1 MLCLHA
7 AFCRFP
13 RWTPRMK
20 ILHPILIRPKRNR
33 IEGAFHP
40 LRFFLTRD
48 GREARGVRIKATA
61 RSQQQQQQQQEEFV
75 FPELADNAFDQED
88 ECSYGR
94 RLHDEY
100 QKLITETRKKQKG
113 ARSCP
118 EVYNQALQQ
127 QVTTLQPLLE
137 ELKLKEANYRT
148 DLTAAIKF
156 TDVGCSSV
164 LPNKTNMK
172 KKEMKTKG
180 EHKIYGN
187 PNPHLHVNGKQC
199 SGCGAVMHCLDPSL
213 PGYLPSEKYAH
224 FLQQDKS
231 TEKVV
236 MCQRCYLLVHHHK
249 ALNVTVSQE
258 EYKHIVR
265 GIRTKKALVLFM
277 VDMLDVP
284 NAVIPDLLDLV
295 GESKSIL
302 VLGNKI
308 DLLPGDSPGYL
319 KHLKAQ
325 LELYCTKAGINR
337 TGNMTDVHLI
347 SAKTGYGVEELI
359 SKLQRSWKYKGDVYL
374 VGTTNAGKTTLFNT
388 LLQSDYC
395 KAKASE
401 MIKMATISPWPGTTL
416 NLLKFP
422 IVNPTPYRMFRRQG
436 RLKDELTKSEE
447 DLCEKEQ
454 KHLKYLKK
462 HGYVIGRVGRTFQ
475 PLKKQ
480 KEDIEFDADSLSF
493 GIEDDAPLVSPSDSS
508 RETMQF
514 TANELKDAHWFFDT
528 PGIVKEDCVLNHL
541 NDKEVKI
548 VLPTYAIIPRTFVLQ
563 PGMTL
568 FLGALG
574 RIDFL
579 QGEKS
584 AWFSVVASNLLP
596 VHVTSSNKADDIYQK
611 HAGKTLLGVPIGE
624 ERMKEFPPLV
634 PQDIKLEGIGAF
646 EAVADVKLSTAGW
659 VAVTAHSGQWL
670 HLRCYTPKGTLLT
683 IRKPPLLPLIVNIKG
698 ERFKKSPA
706 YATKKPPPL
715 VKI

>member
-1 MLCLHA
+1 
-7 AFCRFP
+7 
-13 RWTPRMK
+13 
-20 ILHPILIRPKRNR
+20 
-33 IEGAFHP
+33 
-40 LRFFLTRD
+40 
-48 GREARGVRIKATA
+48 
-61 RSQQQQQQQQEEFV
+61 
-75 FPELADNAFDQED
+75 
-88 ECSYGR
+88 
-94 RLHDEY
+94 
-100 QKLITETRKKQKG
+100 
-113 ARSCP
+113 
-118 EVYNQALQQ
+118 
-127 QVTTLQPLLE
+127 
-137 ELKLKEANYRT
+137 
-148 DLTAAIKF
+148 
-156 TDVGCSSV
+156 
-164 LPNKTNMK
+164 
-172 KKEMKTKG
+172 
-180 EHKIYGN
+180 
-187 PNPHLHVNGKQC
+187 
-199 SGCGAVMHCLDPSL
+199 
-213 PGYLPSEKYAH
+213 
-224 FLQQDKS
+224 
-231 TEKVV
+231 
-236 MCQRCYLLVHHHK
+236 
-249 ALNVTVSQE
+249 
-258 EYKHIVR
+258 
-265 GIRTKKALVLFM
+265 
-277 VDMLDVP
+277 
-284 NAVIPDLLDLV
+284 
-295 GESKSIL
+295 
-302 VLGNKI
+302 
-308 DLLPGDSPGYL
+308 
-319 KHLKAQ
+319 
-325 LELYCTKAGINR
+325 
-337 TGNMTDVHLI
+337 
-347 SAKTGYGVEELI
+347 
-359 SKLQRSWKYKGDVYL
+359 
-374 VGTTNAGKTTLFNT
+374 
-388 LLQSDYC
+388 
-395 KAKASE
+395 
-401 MIKMATISPWPGTTL
+401 TTL

-715 VKI
+715 EVKAKQDI